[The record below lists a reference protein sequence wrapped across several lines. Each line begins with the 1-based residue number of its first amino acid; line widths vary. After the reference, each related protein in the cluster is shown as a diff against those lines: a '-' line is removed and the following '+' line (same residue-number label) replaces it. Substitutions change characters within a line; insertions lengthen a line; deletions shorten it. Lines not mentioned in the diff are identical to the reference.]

1 MGLKEKL
8 KFWEKGSKREIPL
21 EDEWPISVKILSE
34 DDFEDFIHKYPVT
47 LIDFHSPHCGPC
59 RAMSPKIRKLSK
71 RYEKKTAFGKVNTRK
86 NKALA
91 EQYGVRSVP
100 TIMIF
105 KWGRRKK
112 TIVGKRSMADIR
124 NSLED
129 VL

>member
-8 KFWEKGSKREIPL
+8 KFWVRGSKREIPP
-21 EDEWPISVKILSE
+21 EEEWPISVKILSE

-47 LIDFHSPHCGPC
+47 LIDFYSPHCGPC
-59 RAMSPKIRKLSK
+59 RAMSPKLRKLSK
-71 RYEKKTAFGKVNTRK
+71 RYEKKAAFGKVNTRK
-86 NKALA
+86 NKALS
-91 EQYGVRSVP
+91 ERYGVRSVP

-105 KWGRRKK
+105 KWGKKKK